1 MNKMEN
7 EKLGQ
12 YFTQQP
18 NQQEDNKIGVDPEM
32 VAQAQK
38 VIDQINLLRQ
48 MEEIDS
54 HKALQQVKIRIGRNR
69 KVSFISLMQKAAA
82 VLLIPLLAF
91 ALWQTFRLNNIEENI
106 TLNEIATP
114 PTLRSVFTLPDGTQV
129 WLNGGTSLKYPVR
142 FSGKER
148 LVELDGEAFFK
159 VSSQK
164 DKPFVVKSGDY
175 LIEAVG
181 TEFNSKAFSS
191 EQKIE
196 TVLTEGKINI
206 VLESPQGRKTMA
218 SLEPNQMV
226 TYYRSDK
233 KIIRRKADT
242 TKHLSWM
249 KGKIIFRNDH
259 IDEVLNRLEHWYNI
273 EFVIDSKVDLDYA
286 FTGSFESEE
295 LKQLLRYIELT
306 TPVTFSYSGTVQS
319 SDNQYAKTKIE
330 IKPKQKK

>member
-1 MNKMEN
+1 MEN

-18 NQQEDNKIGVDPEM
+18 RQQDDNNIGVDPEM

-54 HKALQQVKIRIGRNR
+54 DKALQQVKIRIGRNR
-69 KVSFISLMQKAAA
+69 KVSFISLMQKAA

-91 ALWQTFRLNNIEENI
+91 ALWQTFRLSNIEENI
-106 TLNEIATP
+106 TLNEIVTP

-148 LVELDGEAFFK
+148 LVELDGEAYFK

-164 DKPFVVKSGDY
+164 NNPFVVKSGDF

-181 TEFNSKAFSS
+181 TEFNSKAFSN

-196 TVLTEGKINI
+196 TVLSEGKINI
-206 VLESPQGRKTMA
+206 LLETQQGRKTMA

-233 KIIRRKADT
+233 KVIRKKADP
-242 TKHLSWM
+242 TKYLGWIN
-249 KGKIIFRNDH
+249 GKIIFRNDH

-273 EFVIDSKVDLDYA
+273 EFVVDPRVDLDYA

-319 SDNQYAKTKIE
+319 SDHHYEKTKIE